1 MFTLFCI
8 LMIVSFYAYG
18 VSCTFTSHMVAEFER
33 YGLAPFRRLTGYLQI
48 LGATGLFVGLLVFP
62 PVGIVAAFGL
72 SVQMLL
78 AFCVRLRIKDS
89 VLQTLPSLIYMWI
102 NAGLVFGFFSQCS

>member
-8 LMIVSFYAYG
+8 LTIVSFYAYG
-18 VSCTFTSHMVAEFER
+18 VNCSFTSHMVTEFER

-48 LGATGLFVGLLVFP
+48 LGATGLLVGMLALPAIGF
-62 PVGIVAAFGL
+62 VAALGL

-78 AFCVRLRIKDS
+78 AFCVRVRIKDS
-89 VLQTLPSLIYMWI
+89 VLQCLPSFIYMSI
-102 NAGLVFGFFSQCS
+102 NAGLVFGFLSQCS

>member
-8 LMIVSFYAYG
+8 LSIVSFYGYG
-18 VSCTFTSHMVAEFER
+18 VSCSFTSHMVTEFER

-48 LGATGLFVGLLVFP
+48 LGATGLLVGLLVFP
-62 PVGIVAAFGL
+62 TVGIVAAFGL

-78 AFCVRLRIKDS
+78 GFCVRLRIKDS
-89 VLQTLPSLIYMWI
+89 VLQILPSFIYMWI
-102 NAGLVFGFFSQCS
+102 NTGLVFGFLSECS